1 MTDKR
6 LEPGFTPEDDD
17 FVEVSPRI
25 TGRFGSV
32 NIDEQVSEDFQARL
46 AQATEADFV
55 EEPAQ
60 PPLGDEAYPGAPRL
74 KKRRASRTKGM
85 LERFMRWADP
95 LNYPVEPESLEDPA
109 NWPKKLHMGFMT
121 EVKRKDL
128 LRYIGEWV
136 IDNAESKTACFYQIV
151 PWSGGFAYEIQ
162 EGGGGFGVLRSAL
175 EALDTQGEVT
185 LPANDRNVQ
194 LVRKPVGFSTYM
206 PNELEEQ
213 VISPNLYFSDPLKP
227 VYSRHHGLM
236 VSGVVASLFG
246 VVAFLSAWFAV
257 YQVYDKHKVPVY
269 SQAAHQLPW
278 QQLAK
283 VESVLQKPDA
293 YLHKLSY
300 QNGAWKLEEIKVAQE
315 QNPAAVPP
323 ISASQAPSNVDAA
336 TQGIE
341 RAKIL
346 NELEKTISESKQ

>member
-1 MTDKR
+1 
-6 LEPGFTPEDDD
+6 
-17 FVEVSPRI
+17 
-25 TGRFGSV
+25 
-32 NIDEQVSEDFQARL
+32 
-46 AQATEADFV
+46 
-55 EEPAQ
+55 
-60 PPLGDEAYPGAPRL
+60 
-74 KKRRASRTKGM
+74 
-85 LERFMRWADP
+85 
-95 LNYPVEPESLEDPA
+95 
-109 NWPKKLHMGFMT
+109 
-121 EVKRKDL
+121 
-128 LRYIGEWV
+128 
-136 IDNAESKTACFYQIV
+136 
-151 PWSGGFAYEIQ
+151 
-162 EGGGGFGVLRSAL
+162 L